1 MKVGI
6 CAFEITFRLGDD
18 NEYENGKNEI
28 AAAMKAA
35 NGKMM
40 IGAGTVLDIKH
51 VQMAYEAGAQF
62 IVSPGL
68 DLDVVTESKRLGLA
82 VIPGA
87 LTPSEI
93 MAAWKAGAD
102 MVKLFLA
109 DDMGMHYIKIFA
121 APSVIFLCWLQAE

>member
-1 MKVGI
+1 
-6 CAFEITFRLGDD
+6 
-18 NEYENGKNEI
+18 
-28 AAAMKAA
+28 MKAA